1 MKRIFMFIISIIIMF
16 TFNVSALEYNISNEE
31 ELINALSNQS
41 TNDTINLNDNIA
53 INNNISITGN
63 VLING
68 NGYTISY
75 GNAYSAKLFK
85 VIGSLELLN
94 MKLNGNNNW
103 NWKNEEDRF
112 KTDVYGNETTLNIG
126 DKIINS
132 NVFEVTGNLK
142 LTNSTV
148 HDYFFTGSDGD
159 TNSFIKATG
168 ENSKVII
175 DNSVV
180 ENLYGTFIYMTNG
193 KVELNNN
200 SKIINSYGLGNK
212 GALLKMNGGEL
223 LINNATLKDNC
234 GMARSGSLIGA
245 VNNSLITFNNG
256 LIDNNVA
263 KYHGSNSTGSMIT
276 LETGAGFV
284 MNGGVISNN
293 VGTLSS
299 VIATR
304 WTNNPDDRGV
314 ILNGGIIKNNTATK
328 NSWLYASVFVR
339 SSLIIGKDMI
349 ITGDVVVNNTNA
361 TMENNGIIEGKVTLN
376 DTTAKAVNN
385 GIIKNVDVLKGEF
398 INNNLIENA
407 YELNTQIDNKGTITK
422 DYIKELSDVE
432 GKVIVEF
439 DLDDGKEKE
448 TGYTVLDKIY
458 DLNYKFTLDNIL
470 EVEKEGYNFIGWFTD
485 SEYKNKLE
493 DEIELKENIVIY
505 AKWEKIPEVKVPDT
519 YLSVN
524 KILIILGSIFVILGS
539 ILIYLIINNKTLEQ

>member
-16 TFNVSALEYNISNEE
+16 TFNVSALEYNVSNEE

-75 GNAYSAKLFK
+75 GNAYSAKLFT
-85 VIGSLELLN
+85 VTGSLELLN
-94 MKLNGNNNW
+94 LKLNGNNNW

-112 KTDVYGNETTLNIG
+112 KIDVYGNETTLNIG

-148 HDYFFTGSDGD
+148 HDYYFTGSDGD

-180 ENLYGTFIYMTNG
+180 DNLYGTFIYMTNG

-245 VNNSLITFNNG
+245 VNNSLITFNDG

-314 ILNGGIIKNNTATK
+314 ILNAGIIKNNTATK

-422 DYIKELSDVE
+422 DYIKELSEVE

-458 DLNYKFTLDNIL
+458 DLNYKFTLDDIL

>member
-1 MKRIFMFIISIIIMF
+1 
-16 TFNVSALEYNISNEE
+16 
-31 ELINALSNQS
+31 
-41 TNDTINLNDNIA
+41 
-53 INNNISITGN
+53 
-63 VLING
+63 
-68 NGYTISY
+68 
-75 GNAYSAKLFK
+75 
-85 VIGSLELLN
+85 
-94 MKLNGNNNW
+94 
-103 NWKNEEDRF
+103 
-112 KTDVYGNETTLNIG
+112 
-126 DKIINS
+126 
-132 NVFEVTGNLK
+132 
-142 LTNSTV
+142 
-148 HDYFFTGSDGD
+148 
-159 TNSFIKATG
+159 
-168 ENSKVII
+168 
-175 DNSVV
+175 
-180 ENLYGTFIYMTNG
+180 
-193 KVELNNN
+193 
-200 SKIINSYGLGNK
+200 
-212 GALLKMNGGEL
+212 
-223 LINNATLKDNC
+223 
-234 GMARSGSLIGA
+234 MARSGSLIGA
-245 VNNSLITFNNG
+245 VNNSLITFNDG

-458 DLNYKFTLDNIL
+458 DLNYKFTLDDIL

>member
-68 NGYTISY
+68 NGYTLSY

-85 VIGSLELLN
+85 VTGSLELLN

-180 ENLYGTFIYMTNG
+180 DNLYGTFIYMTNG

-245 VNNSLITFNNG
+245 VNNSLITFNDG

-458 DLNYKFTLDNIL
+458 DLNYKFTLDDIL

>member
-16 TFNVSALEYNISNEE
+16 TFNVSALEYNVSNEE

-85 VIGSLELLN
+85 VTGSLELLN

-245 VNNSLITFNNG
+245 VNNSLITFNDG

-439 DLDDGKEKE
+439 DLDDGKEKG

-458 DLNYKFTLDNIL
+458 DLNYKFTLDDIL

>member
-85 VIGSLELLN
+85 VTGSLELLN

-180 ENLYGTFIYMTNG
+180 DNLYGTFIYMTNG

-200 SKIINSYGLGNK
+200 SKIINSYGLGN
-212 GALLKMNGGEL
+212 
-223 LINNATLKDNC
+223 
-234 GMARSGSLIGA
+234 
-245 VNNSLITFNNG
+245 
-256 LIDNNVA
+256 
-263 KYHGSNSTGSMIT
+263 
-276 LETGAGFV
+276 
-284 MNGGVISNN
+284 
-293 VGTLSS
+293 
-299 VIATR
+299 
-304 WTNNPDDRGV
+304 
-314 ILNGGIIKNNTATK
+314 
-328 NSWLYASVFVR
+328 
-339 SSLIIGKDMI
+339 
-349 ITGDVVVNNTNA
+349 
-361 TMENNGIIEGKVTLN
+361 
-376 DTTAKAVNN
+376 
-385 GIIKNVDVLKGEF
+385 
-398 INNNLIENA
+398 
-407 YELNTQIDNKGTITK
+407 
-422 DYIKELSDVE
+422 
-432 GKVIVEF
+432 
-439 DLDDGKEKE
+439 
-448 TGYTVLDKIY
+448 
-458 DLNYKFTLDNIL
+458 
-470 EVEKEGYNFIGWFTD
+470 
-485 SEYKNKLE
+485 
-493 DEIELKENIVIY
+493 
-505 AKWEKIPEVKVPDT
+505 
-519 YLSVN
+519 
-524 KILIILGSIFVILGS
+524 
-539 ILIYLIINNKTLEQ
+539 

>member
-16 TFNVSALEYNISNEE
+16 TFNVSALEYNVSNEE

-85 VIGSLELLN
+85 VTGSLELLN

-180 ENLYGTFIYMTNG
+180 DNLYGTFIYMTNG

-314 ILNGGIIKNNTATK
+314 ILNAGIIKNNTATK

-458 DLNYKFTLDNIL
+458 DLNYKFTLDDIL

>member
-85 VIGSLELLN
+85 VTGSLELLN

-458 DLNYKFTLDNIL
+458 DLNYKFTLDDIL

>member
-16 TFNVSALEYNISNEE
+16 TFNVSALEYNVSNEE

-85 VIGSLELLN
+85 VTGSLELLN
-94 MKLNGNNNW
+94 LKLNGNNNW

-180 ENLYGTFIYMTNG
+180 DNLYGTFIYMTNG

-200 SKIINSYGLGNK
+200 SKIVNSYGLGNK

-458 DLNYKFTLDNIL
+458 DLNYKFTLDDIL

>member
-85 VIGSLELLN
+85 VTGSLELLN

-180 ENLYGTFIYMTNG
+180 DNLYGTFIYMTNG

-212 GALLKMNGGEL
+212 GSLLKMNGGEL

-458 DLNYKFTLDNIL
+458 DLNYKFTLDDIL

>member
-16 TFNVSALEYNISNEE
+16 TFNVSALEYNVSNEE

-75 GNAYSAKLFK
+75 GNAYSAKLFT
-85 VIGSLELLN
+85 VTGSLELLN
-94 MKLNGNNNW
+94 LKLNGNNNW

-245 VNNSLITFNNG
+245 VNNSLITFNDG

-458 DLNYKFTLDNIL
+458 DLNYKFTLDDIL

>member
-16 TFNVSALEYNISNEE
+16 TFNVSALEYNVSNEE

-41 TNDTINLNDNIA
+41 TNDTIILKDNIA

-75 GNAYSAKLFK
+75 GNAYSAKLFT
-85 VIGSLELLN
+85 VTGSLELLN
-94 MKLNGNNNW
+94 LKLNGNNNW

-180 ENLYGTFIYMTNG
+180 DNLYGTFIYMTNG
-193 KVELNNN
+193 KVELNNS

-314 ILNGGIIKNNTATK
+314 ILNAGIIKNNTATK

-458 DLNYKFTLDNIL
+458 DLNYKFTLDDIL

-524 KILIILGSIFVILGS
+524 KILIILGSIFVILGG

>member
-16 TFNVSALEYNISNEE
+16 TFNVSALEYNVSNEE

-75 GNAYSAKLFK
+75 GNAYSAKLFT
-85 VIGSLELLN
+85 VTGSLELLN
-94 MKLNGNNNW
+94 LKLNGNNNW

-112 KTDVYGNETTLNIG
+112 KIDVYGNETTLNIG

-168 ENSKVII
+168 ENSNVII

-180 ENLYGTFIYMTNG
+180 DNLYGTFIYMTNG

-245 VNNSLITFNNG
+245 VNNSLITFNDG

-314 ILNGGIIKNNTATK
+314 ILNAGIIKNNTATK

-458 DLNYKFTLDNIL
+458 DLNYKFTLDDIL

>member
-16 TFNVSALEYNISNEE
+16 TFNVSALEYNVSNEE

-41 TNDTINLNDNIA
+41 TNDTIILKDNIA

-75 GNAYSAKLFK
+75 GNAYSAKLFT
-85 VIGSLELLN
+85 VTGSLELLN
-94 MKLNGNNNW
+94 LKLNGNNNW

-112 KTDVYGNETTLNIG
+112 KIDVYGNETTLNIG

-159 TNSFIKATG
+159 TNSLIKATG

-180 ENLYGTFIYMTNG
+180 DNLYGTFIYMTNG

-245 VNNSLITFNNG
+245 VNNSLITFNDG

-314 ILNGGIIKNNTATK
+314 ILNAGIIKNNTATK

-422 DYIKELSDVE
+422 DYIKELSEVE

-448 TGYTVLDKIY
+448 TGYTILDKIY
-458 DLNYKFTLDNIL
+458 DLNYKFTLDDIL

-524 KILIILGSIFVILGS
+524 KILIILGSIFVILGG

>member
-85 VIGSLELLN
+85 VTGSLELLN

-180 ENLYGTFIYMTNG
+180 DNLYGTFIYMTNG

-245 VNNSLITFNNG
+245 VNNSLITFNDG

-458 DLNYKFTLDNIL
+458 DLNYKFTLDDIL